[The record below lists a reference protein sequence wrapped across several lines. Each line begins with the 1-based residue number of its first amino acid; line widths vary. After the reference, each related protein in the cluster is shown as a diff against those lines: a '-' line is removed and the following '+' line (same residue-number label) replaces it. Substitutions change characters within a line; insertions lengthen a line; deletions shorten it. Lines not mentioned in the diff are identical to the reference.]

1 MKKPSPKKRATHR
14 PRKKVTVQQ
23 PTVARPSPE
32 TSAPAPQV
40 VSSLPIRHILV
51 PIDFSIHSKN
61 ALRYAVPMA
70 EQYKAKLHLIYVIE
84 PTVYPADLGFG
95 QVIVPGVE
103 EELRTK
109 SEDELRLLIENE
121 IGGRADAEHVVRTGK
136 PHQEILTEA
145 EEKSADLIIVATH
158 GHTGVEQMLF
168 GSTAMRIVRLARCP
182 VLTIR
187 PQVED

>member
-1 MKKPSPKKRATHR
+1 MESPAPS
-14 PRKKVTVQQ
+14 
-23 PTVARPSPE
+23 
-32 TSAPAPQV
+32 PAPQV
-40 VSSLPIRHILV
+40 VTSSLPIRRILV
-51 PIDFSIHSKN
+51 PIDFSVHSKN

-70 EQYKAKLHLIYVIE
+70 EQYNAMLHLIYVIE

-109 SEDELRLLIENE
+109 SEDELRLLVENE
-121 IGGRADAEHVVRTGK
+121 IGGRAKAEYVVRTGK
-136 PHQEILTEA
+136 PHQEILSEA
-145 EEKSADLIIVATH
+145 EDKGADLIIVATH

-187 PQVED
+187 PQIEE